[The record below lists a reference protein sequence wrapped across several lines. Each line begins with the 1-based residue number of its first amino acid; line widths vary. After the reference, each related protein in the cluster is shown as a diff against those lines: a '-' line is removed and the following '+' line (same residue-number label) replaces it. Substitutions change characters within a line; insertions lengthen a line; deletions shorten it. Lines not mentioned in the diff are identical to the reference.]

1 MIQIYASCLYQGFFC
16 RFYNGK
22 FPADQ
27 KEETLPY
34 VLRVTAR
41 ADDQEAMAVEHK
53 KYPVYGLQ
61 FHPESVLTPEGEK
74 IIQNL
79 VEGYRHD

>member
-1 MIQIYASCLYQGFFC
+1 MQVVCIRDFFVGFITE
-16 RFYNGK
+16 K

-74 IIQNL
+74 IIQNF

>member
-1 MIQIYASCLYQGFFC
+1 M
-16 RFYNGK
+16 
-22 FPADQ
+22 
-27 KEETLPY
+27 PY

-74 IIQNL
+74 IIQNF